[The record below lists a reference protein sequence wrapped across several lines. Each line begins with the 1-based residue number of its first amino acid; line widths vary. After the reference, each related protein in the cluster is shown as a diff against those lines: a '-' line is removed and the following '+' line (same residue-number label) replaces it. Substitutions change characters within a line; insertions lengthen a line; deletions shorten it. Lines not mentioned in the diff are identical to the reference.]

1 MTLFNPDLQMKIC
14 RDDQLCF
21 FGDAP
26 ILSEINMAYGE
37 MTSTMWLI
45 PQLYDLSE
53 YCGVKDK
60 LEGKSL
66 EECASVIASEFYFL
80 KVSELML
87 FFHRFKSGRYGKL
100 YGSVDPL
107 AITTSLREFLKE
119 RAREIERRKS
129 MEMEAEER
137 ESRKNAI
144 SRDEYIAK
152 YGKEDNVKSAS
163 LKSLVDRAV
172 LRSKDTP
179 TVLSE
184 EDLTSMAKGIVENI
198 YNVDKDTLEALRDS
212 FTKHKKVT
220 PEEYLRTYGGKS

>member
-1 MTLFNPDLQMKIC
+1 
-14 RDDQLCF
+14 
-21 FGDAP
+21 
-26 ILSEINMAYGE
+26 

-137 ESRKNAI
+137 ELRKNAI

-152 YGKEDNVKSAS
+152 YGKEDNIKSAS

-179 TVLSE
+179 AVLSE

-220 PEEYLRTYGGKS
+220 PEEYLRTHGGKS

>member
-1 MTLFNPDLQMKIC
+1 
-14 RDDQLCF
+14 
-21 FGDAP
+21 
-26 ILSEINMAYGE
+26 

>member
-119 RAREIERRKS
+119 RAREIEHRKR

-220 PEEYLRTYGGKS
+220 PEEYLRTHGGKS

>member
-1 MTLFNPDLQMKIC
+1 
-14 RDDQLCF
+14 
-21 FGDAP
+21 
-26 ILSEINMAYGE
+26 

-152 YGKEDNVKSAS
+152 YGKEDNIKSAS

-220 PEEYLRTYGGKS
+220 PEEYLRTHGGKS

>member
-137 ESRKNAI
+137 ELRKNAI

-152 YGKEDNVKSAS
+152 YGKEDNIKSAS

-179 TVLSE
+179 AVLSE

-220 PEEYLRTYGGKS
+220 PEEYLRTHGGKS

>member
-1 MTLFNPDLQMKIC
+1 
-14 RDDQLCF
+14 
-21 FGDAP
+21 
-26 ILSEINMAYGE
+26 

-66 EECASVIASEFYFL
+66 EECASVIASEFYYL

-152 YGKEDNVKSAS
+152 YGKEDNVKPAS
-163 LKSLVDRAV
+163 LKSLVDKAV

-179 TVLSE
+179 LVLSE

-220 PEEYLRTYGGKS
+220 PEEYLRTHGGKS